1 MLRGIKGGYLT
12 VLEVIMNILKFN
24 PETTPIASRNKW
36 TYDLPATPLP
46 PLKKKK
52 KITTTKNDN
61 ANHQRQISER

>member
-12 VLEVIMNILKFN
+12 VLEVIMNISKFN

-36 TYDLPATPLP
+36 TYDLPATPA
-46 PLKKKK
+46 PLKKKF
-52 KITTTKNDN
+52 TTTKNDN